1 MATDGPTPP
10 PCDQE
15 IFKKGQSVA
24 ALEAP
29 SNAAENWVKA
39 VAKKAR
45 ARVDWHY
52 SGGIAQVLHLGDR
65 ESRAR
70 VYAAMK
76 ELEPKLKGRIMQI
89 YTHGEEGLYRKGV
102 TQTPEGAVVSF
113 MDPCSGQAAY
123 MVEAKDTTI
132 VKANR

>member
-15 IFKKGQSVA
+15 TFQNGQPVA
-24 ALEAP
+24 AIDGS
-29 SNAAENWVKA
+29 SNAVERWVQA

-52 SGGIAQVLHLGDR
+52 SGGIAQVLHLGDS

-70 VYAAMK
+70 VEEAVDALK
-76 ELEPKLKGRIMQI
+76 PTLKGTIMQR
-89 YTHGEEGLYRKGV
+89 YQTGASGMYRKGV
-102 TQTPEGAVVSF
+102 TETPPGAIAAF
-113 MDPCSGQAAY
+113 MDPLTGEAAY
-123 MVEAKDTTI
+123 MVDPDK
-132 VKANR
+132 K